1 MTHEDPAQGSDRA
14 FGATAL
20 CTTLLAAL
28 LQAPL
33 AAQTAV
39 LETTPA
45 PTAGATA
52 EPAGAGES
60 SSSAADELAKRTA
73 DPTASPMTF
82 SLIGDFTT
90 ASYDLAGGVPREDST
105 VLKFQP
111 VLPFKAWGVA
121 NILRMTLPYEVSGP
135 GNGGLGDVTFFDM
148 AVFGRSW
155 GRLGVGVVASFASS
169 ASNPPSHASAG
180 PAIGFVA
187 PVSRKLSVG
196 LFNQNLFANGIGI
209 SQLQPI
215 VAYQLGHGWSLSAG
229 DLQFVYD
236 WERNAFV
243 SLPVGFQVGKVQRVG
258 GQPLRFAVNPQYNFK
273 DLPGADRFKTV
284 LTVSLLVPE

>member
-1 MTHEDPAQGSDRA
+1 
-14 FGATAL
+14 
-20 CTTLLAAL
+20 
-28 LQAPL
+28 
-33 AAQTAV
+33 
-39 LETTPA
+39 
-45 PTAGATA
+45 
-52 EPAGAGES
+52 
-60 SSSAADELAKRTA
+60 
-73 DPTASPMTF
+73 MTF

-196 LFNQNLFANGIGI
+196 LFTRICSPPASASRSSSRSSPI
-209 SQLQPI
+209 SL
-215 VAYQLGHGWSLSAG
+215 HGWSLPLRPAVRLRLGTQRVVSRQSA
-229 DLQFVYD
+229 VI
-236 WERNAFV
+236 
-243 SLPVGFQVGKVQRVG
+243 GKVQRLG
-258 GQPLRFAVNPQYNFK
+258 GQPCASRSTRSNQGSARRR
-273 DLPGADRFKTV
+273 RFKTV
-284 LTVSLLVPE
+284 LTVSLLVVNVFWSLGSVHNCNSGREETT